1 MRYAI
6 LVLGLCLAIAG
17 SGGGTI
23 HGKVTKADGSPIP
36 YANVILVGTTIGAM
50 TLADGSFTITAIPPG
65 TYTVRAMMMGFKA
78 VEKDSVTVAA
88 ETTTN
93 LDFRL
98 TVTVVAKTQEIVVS
112 SERALVQVTESKTS
126 AAVSQEQLK
135 SMPVDDILQGIGLKS
150 GVVKSGD
157 QMHVRGGRGGTAQV
171 QIDGV
176 PVSGPLGSACMA
188 MPSPTPPDPLGAS
201 RYAPPV
207 DREQYEQ
214 SPENEFLDVIGNPLS
229 TFSIDVDRASYAN
242 MRRFISNGTRPP
254 ASSVRIEEF
263 INYFDYDLPQPDGKD
278 PFSITSEVAG
288 CPWMPSHRLVRV
300 ALHGRTLDNTALPPS
315 NLVFLIDVSGS
326 MEPENK
332 LPLLRAAFPLLVR
345 QLRKEDH
352 VAIVVYAGAS
362 GLALDSTPGD
372 QKEKILSVLEHLQ
385 AGGSTAGGEGIV
397 LAYNI
402 AREHFMKK
410 GNNRV
415 ILATDGDFN
424 VGVTSDGDLV
434 KLIEQERESGIFL
447 TVLGVGDGNLQD
459 AKMEKLADHGNGN
472 YAYLDD
478 IFEAQK
484 MFVREMGGTL
494 LTIAKDVKVQ
504 VEFNPVRVHSYRL
517 IGYENRMLKKE
528 DFADDKKDAGELG
541 AGHTVTALYEVDP
554 VVQAD
559 WTPVESLRYVETH
572 VRGDAETRREMLTV
586 KLRYKDPDGSKSK
599 LIERETVD
607 NGGSFDAAST
617 DMRFAAAV
625 AEYGLILRDSSFRG
639 NASLDHVVNTATAA
653 RGADANG
660 YRAEFVQLAGDCK
673 KLVPPI
679 SKGK

>member
-1 MRYAI
+1 
-6 LVLGLCLAIAG
+6 
-17 SGGGTI
+17 
-23 HGKVTKADGSPIP
+23 
-36 YANVILVGTTIGAM
+36 
-50 TLADGSFTITAIPPG
+50 
-65 TYTVRAMMMGFKA
+65 
-78 VEKDSVTVAA
+78 
-88 ETTTN
+88 
-93 LDFRL
+93 
-98 TVTVVAKTQEIVVS
+98 
-112 SERALVQVTESKTS
+112 
-126 AAVSQEQLK
+126 
-135 SMPVDDILQGIGLKS
+135 
-150 GVVKSGD
+150 
-157 QMHVRGGRGGTAQV
+157 
-171 QIDGV
+171 
-176 PVSGPLGSACMA
+176 
-188 MPSPTPPDPLGAS
+188 
-201 RYAPPV
+201 
-207 DREQYEQ
+207 
-214 SPENEFLDVIGNPLS
+214 
-229 TFSIDVDRASYAN
+229 
-242 MRRFISNGTRPP
+242 
-254 ASSVRIEEF
+254 
-263 INYFDYDLPQPDGKD
+263 
-278 PFSITSEVAG
+278 
-288 CPWMPSHRLVRV
+288 
-300 ALHGRTLDNTALPPS
+300 
-315 NLVFLIDVSGS
+315 
-326 MEPENK
+326 
-332 LPLLRAAFPLLVR
+332 
-345 QLRKEDH
+345 
-352 VAIVVYAGAS
+352 
-362 GLALDSTPGD
+362 
-372 QKEKILSVLEHLQ
+372 
-385 AGGSTAGGEGIV
+385 
-397 LAYNI
+397 
-402 AREHFMKK
+402 MKK